1 MFIVLVVFITQSG
14 LDTAQEFGVSAL
26 LLFLIMVGLVKIT
39 KHPSIKNNNQSSQ
52 PITPSTSTPPNST
65 DVNNQSIVNGAA
77 QNPSIAPTVSQQPT
91 QYPKWIQDIINWL
104 KKFSKPQRYLIIS
117 GSFVII
123 IFIIIFTVSLV
134 GDGPDTTITGTW
146 THELG
151 SVEHESSWVVTTTMW
166 NVDVSDGG
174 YLTMVV
180 NENGT
185 FSLLYNN
192 VVVSEGT
199 WEDTGDS
206 YYFVYRDIDE
216 ILASVSYNYTI
227 KGSKLYMSI
236 NAYFVKE

>member
-1 MFIVLVVFITQSG
+1 
-14 LDTAQEFGVSAL
+14 
-26 LLFLIMVGLVKIT
+26 
-39 KHPSIKNNNQSSQ
+39 
-52 PITPSTSTPPNST
+52 
-65 DVNNQSIVNGAA
+65 
-77 QNPSIAPTVSQQPT
+77 
-91 QYPKWIQDIINWL
+91 
-104 KKFSKPQRYLIIS
+104 
-117 GSFVII
+117 VII